1 MFILFI
7 FLGRWQQ
14 HRAAEKELIV
24 TQNQERSKRKPEPLD
39 LGRTEYE
46 SLRYLPVRISGKYDG
61 DHQFL
66 LDNQIKNHK
75 VGYNVLTPVIVKG
88 SEKAVLVDRGW
99 VVQGLTRQLH
109 PDISIES
116 TEMNTE
122 GQVYVPFS
130 KGFRLGGLD
139 DGEFLWPRVIQ
150 FLDFDAMSER
160 LGYDLLP
167 VVIRF
172 SPKANNGY
180 LRQWN
185 IVNMGPERHLGY
197 AFQWYALAVAML
209 GVLLVL
215 ALKKKSNL

>member
-1 MFILFI
+1 VQVEKIEGIEAHFNVERPGPPSGDDVDINLVSSNNTQRLAAANAVESIL
-7 FLGRWQQ
+7 
-14 HRAAEKELIV
+14 
-24 TQNQERSKRKPEPLD
+24 
-39 LGRTEYE
+39 E
-46 SLRYLPVRISGKYDG
+46 SL
-61 DHQFL
+61 
-66 LDNQIKNHK
+66 
-75 VGYNVLTPVIVKG
+75 KG
-88 SEKAVLVDRGW
+88 VS
-99 VVQGLTRQLH
+99 
-109 PDISIES
+109 SIERNDKAGKARIE
-116 TEMNTE
+116 T
-122 GQVYVPFS
+122 V
-130 KGFRLGGLD
+130 
-139 DGEFLWPRVIQ
+139 
-150 FLDFDAMSER
+150 LDFDAMSER